1 MITASAS
8 MAPANELLGAML
20 PASWVALIVMLLLPV
35 DF

>member
-1 MITASAS
+1 MMTASAS

-20 PASWVALIVMLLLPV
+20 PASWVALIVMRDGPV